1 MRGYFGLGQLSAT
14 EKSDILDQHKSL
26 YNGYQTMQPQVS
38 NTQPL
43 YTYDF
48 AGDKDGMVV
57 NNKGEVKKYTNMG
70 INEQVN
76 QSTGPYDECF
86 ISQGIP
92 KEKIPQFCKSWE
104 TMGKCASEMMKGEF
118 YKTTEF
124 MDKVDAALDCMFK
137 KIREE
142 KDYGINEQVESKE
155 MCEQCGGRMTEGIC
169 EQCGG
174 GEMEEATGKLDDI
187 YDEEDL
193 NPSAGFDYI
202 EGSSNSTDTFEK
214 MHHMKKI
221 KSEGEY
227 EDPDNEDDGFED
239 LQAGEE
245 IDEDETDGK
254 PYEMGKRGMKASRA
268 RSSFTPTPQ
277 ENEILNN
284 LFGQYGDDIPPI
296 VIRYLRKLPRK
307 TLLNR
312 LVRVGLIDKD
322 LLQGKETIDEQGYT
336 GGGNAPDMDLSNIKP
351 AYDFVS
357 DGPMAGGDV
366 YPTEG
371 EIEEEMSP
379 EDKMRYKRRGITYDN
394 LLSFIDYEKTQWDMC
409 HDFSDEFEYADNIIS
424 SAIDNFFAETG
435 QDYENDNLFDELHD
449 ICKDWFGEDLISGYY
464 QECEGHE
471 EEEDEEDFMFM
482 ESAFADEID
491 EVDVSGS
498 QGIYGEM
505 DPPYDFDSEGPG
517 KAGPYQRSSY
527 NEEEVEDEE
536 EFEIDEDL
544 QESFNNQKNKITE
557 MMSRMKI
564 IK

>member
-14 EKSDILDQHKSL
+14 EKQNILDQHKSL

-70 INEQVN
+70 INEQV
-76 QSTGPYDECF
+76 
-86 ISQGIP
+86 
-92 KEKIPQFCKSWE
+92 
-104 TMGKCASEMMKGEF
+104 
-118 YKTTEF
+118 
-124 MDKVDAALDCMFK
+124 
-137 KIREE
+137 
-142 KDYGINEQVESKE
+142 ESKE

-174 GEMEEATGKLDDI
+174 GEMEEGVGKLDDI
-187 YDEEDL
+187 YNVKDL
-193 NPSAGFDYI
+193 GDNDFDYV
-202 EGSSNSTDTFEK
+202 EGGGNDYGTFEK

-221 KSEGEY
+221 KSEGKY
-227 EDPDNEDDGFED
+227 EDDDNEDDAVVGSED
-239 LQAGEE
+239 LQ
-245 IDEDETDGK
+245 IDSSEMYEDETDGK

-268 RSSFTPTPQ
+268 RASFTPTPQ
-277 ENEILNN
+277 ENDILNN
-284 LFGQYGDDIPPI
+284 LFGQYGEDIPPI

-322 LLQGKETIDEQGYT
+322 LLQGRETIDEQGYT
-336 GGGNAPDMDLSNIKP
+336 GGGNAPDMDLSNIKS
-351 AYDFVS
+351 AYNFS
-357 DGPMAGGDV
+357 SGGPMAGGDV

-371 EIEEEMSP
+371 EMEEQEMSP
-379 EDKMRYKRRGITYDN
+379 ESMMKYKRRGITYDN

-435 QDYENDNLFDELHD
+435 QDYENDDFFDELHD
-449 ICKDWFGEDLISGYY
+449 ICKDWFGEDLISGYHE
-464 QECEGHE
+464 ECEGHE
-471 EEEDEEDFMFM
+471 EEEDFMFM
-482 ESAFADEID
+482 ESAFADEEIEEAND
-491 EVDVSGS
+491 ISGS

-505 DPPYDFDSEGPG
+505 DPPYDFDSKGPG
-517 KAGPYQRSSY
+517 SAGPYQRSSY
-527 NEEEVEDEE
+527 YEEKIDEMEVEDEE

-544 QESFNNQKNKITE
+544 QESFHNQKNKITE

>member
-48 AGDKDGMVV
+48 AGDKDGIVV
-57 NNKGEVKKYTNMG
+57 NNKGEVKKYTNM
-70 INEQVN
+70 
-76 QSTGPYDECF
+76 
-86 ISQGIP
+86 
-92 KEKIPQFCKSWE
+92 
-104 TMGKCASEMMKGEF
+104 
-118 YKTTEF
+118 
-124 MDKVDAALDCMFK
+124 
-137 KIREE
+137 
-142 KDYGINEQVESKE
+142 GINEQVESKE

-174 GEMEEATGKLDDI
+174 GEMEEGVGKLDDI

-239 LQAGEE
+239 IQAGEE
-245 IDEDETDGK
+245 MDEDETDDK
-254 PYEMGKRGMKASRA
+254 PYEKGKRGMKASRA
-268 RSSFTPTPQ
+268 RASFTPTPQ

-284 LFGQYGDDIPPI
+284 LFGQYGEDIPPI

-336 GGGNAPDMDLSNIKP
+336 GGGNAPDMDISNIKS

-371 EIEEEMSP
+371 EMEEQMSP
-379 EDKMRYKRRGITYDN
+379 EDKMRYKRRGISYDN

-409 HDFSDEFEYADNIIS
+409 DDFNDEFDYADNIILN
-424 SAIDNFFAETG
+424 AIDSFIGETG
-435 QDYENDNLFDELHD
+435 IDMDDDFFGEFHD
-449 ICKDWFGEDLISGYY
+449 LCKEWFGDDLIITYY
-464 QECEGHE
+464 SECNDQEQE

-517 KAGPYQRSSY
+517 KAGPYQRTSY
-527 NEEEVEDEE
+527 NEEEIDEMEVEDEE

-544 QESFNNQKNKITE
+544 QESFHNQKNKITE